1 MTDRDL
7 IGEKVVSKH
16 YGVGTIR
23 KFGDGKVDIVFES
36 TSQLRTFTLKAFDA
50 RDGEPPLKCVNSD
63 AGQYIQGILDGPS
76 LPPPPPPPDDLVNEP
91 NGDQRI
97 NYSRALPRSL
107 EWLQK
112 RVYIPRNEYFKLRGI
127 HVTATEIIAI
137 SVVNTD
143 PNYYVYH
150 DRWIQSGVYLFSG
163 EGKSGDQKETANNRA
178 LLNAI
183 HEQKPVRLLIFD
195 YKEYRMTK
203 EAIYYDQGFY
213 QVKDY
218 TYELDYGEDR
228 KKRKEYKFEL
238 RYTVLNL

>member
-16 YGVGTIR
+16 YGVGTIQNYR
-23 KFGDGKVDIVFES
+23 DSKVDVLFES
-36 TSQLRTFTLKAFDA
+36 DSQSRIFTLQAFDL
-50 RDGEPPLKCVNSD
+50 RNPNSPLKCVNSD
-63 AGQYIQGILDGPS
+63 AGQYIQGIRDGPS
-76 LPPPPPPPDDLVNEP
+76 LPPPPDDLMNEP
-91 NGDQRI
+91 NGAQRI
-97 NYSRALPRSL
+97 KYSRALPRSL

-178 LLNAI
+178 LLNAR

-238 RYTVLNL
+238 QYTVLNL

>member
-143 PNYYVYH
+143 PDYYVYH

-178 LLNAI
+178 LLNAR

-238 RYTVLNL
+238 QYTVLNL

>member
-7 IGEKVVSKH
+7 IGEKVVSPI
-16 YGVGTIR
+16 YGEGSVTGVNETTKKLTIEFI
-23 KFGDGKVDIVFES
+23 KDGKRILGYRQFSEKETTRPSHFENPNA
-36 TSQLRTFTLKAFDA
+36 Q
-50 RDGEPPLKCVNSD
+50 E
-63 AGQYIQGILDGPS
+63 YILQNLDGPS
-76 LPPPPPPPDDLVNEP
+76 LPPPPDDLMNEP
-91 NGDQRI
+91 NGAQRI

-178 LLNAI
+178 LLNAR